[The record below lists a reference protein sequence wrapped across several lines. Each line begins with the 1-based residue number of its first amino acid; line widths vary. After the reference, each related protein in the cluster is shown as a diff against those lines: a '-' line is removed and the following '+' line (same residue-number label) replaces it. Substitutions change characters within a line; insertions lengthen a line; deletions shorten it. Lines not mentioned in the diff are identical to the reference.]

1 LEERK
6 KIVVICGPTAS
17 GKTGLSLVLAK
28 KFGGE
33 IISADSMQVY
43 KKLDIG
49 TAKATKEEQTAAPHH
64 LVDFLEPDEP
74 YNVEIFTRLAKEKI
88 EEISGR
94 GKLPVITGGTGL
106 YIESL
111 VNGITFTEQ
120 DSDKTVRTNLEKQ
133 LQENGKEW
141 LYAKLCEVD
150 PEYAATV
157 HPNNAVRV
165 MRALEIYYTTGVTMT
180 NQIANSRPKEKP
192 YDVLFLATGFTDRAK
207 LYENID
213 KRVDNMMQQ
222 NVLSEAEYVYKNKD
236 IFVNSAAAIGYKEFF
251 PYFEGEQTLE
261 ECVDTLKKSS
271 RHYAKRQLTWFN
283 RMKDINWL
291 WVDGKED
298 YKKQAVMLTEEFLNG
313 QLKDGP
319 AEN

>member
-1 LEERK
+1 MEERK
-6 KIVVICGPTAS
+6 KIIVICGPTAS

-43 KKLDIG
+43 KNLDIG
-49 TAKATKEEQTAAPHH
+49 TAKATDEEQQAAEHH
-64 LVDFLEPDEP
+64 LVDFLDPAEP
-74 YNVEIFTRLAKEKI
+74 YNVEIFTRLAKDKI
-88 EEISGR
+88 EEISKR
-94 GKLPVITGGTGL
+94 GNVPFIVGGTGL

-120 DSDKTVRTNLEKQ
+120 KSDKSIRNKLEQQ
-133 LQENGKEW
+133 LAENGNEW
-141 LYAKLCEVD
+141 LHQQLVDID
-150 PEYAATV
+150 PEYAVTV

-180 NQIANSRPKEKP
+180 QQIAASKPKEKP
-192 YDVLFLATGFTDRAK
+192 YDVLFLATGFLDRAK

-213 KRVDNMMQQ
+213 KRVDIMVSLG
-222 NVLSEAEYVYKNKD
+222 VLDEAKYVYENKD

-251 PYFEGEQTLE
+251 PYFENVQSLD
-261 ECVDTLKKSS
+261 ECIDNLKKGS

-283 RMKDINWL
+283 RMEDINWL
-291 WVDGKED
+291 YVDGEED
-298 YKKQAVMLTEEFLNG
+298 YKEKAVLLAEKFLKG
-313 QLKDGP
+313 
-319 AEN
+319 

>member
-1 LEERK
+1 MEERK
-6 KIVVICGPTAS
+6 KIIVICGPTAS

-43 KKLDIG
+43 KNLDIG
-49 TAKATKEEQTAAPHH
+49 TAKATDEEQQAAPHH
-64 LVDFLEPDEP
+64 LVDFLDPSEP

-88 EEISGR
+88 EEISQR
-94 GKLPVITGGTGL
+94 GNIPFIVGGTGL
-106 YIESL
+106 YMESL

-120 DSDKTVRTNLEKQ
+120 KSDKSVRNRLEQQ
-133 LQENGKEW
+133 LAENGNEW
-141 LYAKLCEVD
+141 LHQQLVEID

-180 NQIANSRPKEKP
+180 QQIAASRPKEKP
-192 YDVLFLATGFTDRAK
+192 YDVLFLATGFLDRAK

-213 KRVDNMMQQ
+213 KRVDIMVQLG
-222 NVLSEAEYVYKNKD
+222 VLNEAEYVYKNRD
-236 IFVNSAAAIGYKEFF
+236 TFVNSAAAIGYKEFF
-251 PYFEGEQTLE
+251 PYFEGAQTLE
-261 ECVDTLKKSS
+261 ECIENLKKSS

-283 RMKDINWL
+283 RMEDINWL
-291 WVDGKED
+291 YVDGEENYKE
-298 YKKQAVMLTEEFLNG
+298 KAIMLAEKFLKG
-313 QLKDGP
+313 
-319 AEN
+319 

>member
-1 LEERK
+1 MEERK
-6 KIVVICGPTAS
+6 KIIVICGPTAS

-43 KKLDIG
+43 KNLNIG
-49 TAKATKEEQTAAPHH
+49 TAKATDEEQQAAPHH
-64 LVDFLEPDEP
+64 LVDFLDPSEP

-88 EEISGR
+88 EEISQR
-94 GKLPVITGGTGL
+94 GNIPFIVGGTGL
-106 YIESL
+106 YMESL

-120 DSDKTVRTNLEKQ
+120 KSDKSVRNRLEQQ
-133 LQENGKEW
+133 LAENGNEW
-141 LYAKLCEVD
+141 LHQQLVEID

-180 NQIANSRPKEKP
+180 QQIAASRPKEKP
-192 YDVLFLATGFTDRAK
+192 YDVLFLATGFLDRAK

-213 KRVDNMMQQ
+213 KRVDIMVQLG
-222 NVLSEAEYVYKNKD
+222 VLNEAEYVYKNRD
-236 IFVNSAAAIGYKEFF
+236 TFVNSAAAIGYKEFF
-251 PYFEGEQTLE
+251 PYFEGIQTLE
-261 ECVDTLKKSS
+261 ECIENLKKSS

-283 RMKDINWL
+283 RMEDINWL
-291 WVDGKED
+291 YVDVEENYKE
-298 YKKQAVMLTEEFLNG
+298 KAVMLAEEFLKG
-313 QLKDGP
+313 
-319 AEN
+319 

>member
-1 LEERK
+1 MEERK
-6 KIVVICGPTAS
+6 KIIVICGPTAS
-17 GKTGLSLVLAK
+17 GKTGLSLVLAE

-49 TAKATKEEQTAAPHH
+49 TAKATDEEQQAAPHH
-64 LVDFLEPDEP
+64 LVDFLDPSEP

-88 EEISGR
+88 EEISQR
-94 GKLPVITGGTGL
+94 GNIPFIVGGTGL
-106 YIESL
+106 YMESL

-120 DSDKTVRTNLEKQ
+120 KSDKSVRNRLEQQ
-133 LQENGKEW
+133 LAENGNEW
-141 LYAKLCEVD
+141 LHQQLVEID

-180 NQIANSRPKEKP
+180 QQIAASRPKEKP
-192 YDVLFLATGFTDRAK
+192 YDVLFLATGFLDRAK

-213 KRVDNMMQQ
+213 KRVDIMVQLG
-222 NVLSEAEYVYKNKD
+222 VLNEAEYVYKNRD
-236 IFVNSAAAIGYKEFF
+236 TFVNSAAAIGYKEFF
-251 PYFEGEQTLE
+251 PYFEGAQTLE
-261 ECVDTLKKSS
+261 ECIENLKKSS

-283 RMKDINWL
+283 RMEDINWL
-291 WVDGKED
+291 YVDGEENYKE
-298 YKKQAVMLTEEFLNG
+298 KAIMLAEEFLKG
-313 QLKDGP
+313 
-319 AEN
+319 

>member
-1 LEERK
+1 MEERK
-6 KIVVICGPTAS
+6 KIIVICGPTAS

-43 KKLDIG
+43 KNLDIG
-49 TAKATKEEQTAAPHH
+49 TAKATKEEQQAAEHH
-64 LVDFLEPDEP
+64 LVDFLDPAEP
-74 YNVEIFTRLAKEKI
+74 YNVEIFTRLAKDKI
-88 EEISGR
+88 EEISER
-94 GKLPVITGGTGL
+94 GNIPFIVGGTGL

-120 DSDKTVRTNLEKQ
+120 KSDKSIRNKLEQQ
-133 LQENGKEW
+133 LAENGNEW
-141 LYAKLCEVD
+141 LHQQLVEID
-150 PEYAATV
+150 PEYAVTV

-180 NQIANSRPKEKP
+180 QQIAASKPKEKP
-192 YDVLFLATGFTDRAK
+192 YDVLFLATGFLDRAK

-213 KRVDNMMQQ
+213 KRVDIMVSLG
-222 NVLSEAEYVYKNKD
+222 VLDEAKYVYENKD

-251 PYFEGEQTLE
+251 PYFENVQSLD
-261 ECVDTLKKSS
+261 ECIDNLKKGS

-283 RMKDINWL
+283 RMEDINWL
-291 WVDGKED
+291 YVDGEED
-298 YKKQAVMLTEEFLNG
+298 YKEKAVLLAEEFLKG
-313 QLKDGP
+313 
-319 AEN
+319 